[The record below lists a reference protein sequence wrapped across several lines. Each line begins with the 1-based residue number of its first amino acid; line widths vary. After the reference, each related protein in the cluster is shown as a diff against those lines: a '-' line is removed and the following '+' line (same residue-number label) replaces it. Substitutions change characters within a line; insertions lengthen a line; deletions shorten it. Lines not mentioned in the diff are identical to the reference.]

1 METNLTKSY
10 RIFINFKIMLHGIWK
25 ENMQVKE
32 RIYKESTSIG
42 RGIFYQCRFAYNS
55 LMIMDF
61 QIVDRLVS

>member
-1 METNLTKSY
+1 
-10 RIFINFKIMLHGIWK
+10 MLHGIWK

-61 QIVDRLVS
+61 QIVDRLVSKILEVIESEKIPKLL